1 MESLGKLFGSEARV
15 KIMRLFLLNSE
26 AVFDATDIMSRSKV
40 SKKQLP
46 REMRI
51 LEAAG
56 FVKTKTFFK
65 EFEKKSGKKLVKSK
79 KRVAGWQLVFS
90 YSHLKALRQLLI
102 ENSSFEHKDLLSRFR
117 SAGKLK
123 LCIVAGVFIKNPDS
137 RVDLMIVGDG
147 LKRSSIEA
155 VLRSLESEIGRELVY
170 ALFTTN
176 DFLYRL
182 DMQDKLIRDI
192 LDYPHEKILDMT
204 GIPLGR

>member
-1 MESLGKLFGSEARV
+1 
-15 KIMRLFLLNSE
+15 MRLFLLNSE